1 MVSSSAA
8 AAVGDECSFDEAYD
22 GNGGRNAYDELM
34 MHSERASKMMIGDAA
49 ALSLIGVMVG
59 WLVCGG
65 RGSWFQRTKKQKLAR
80 CTWTRGGGG
89 SVFKNHIFKNFS
101 VFSYCLSARGFLLG
115 R

>member
-8 AAVGDECSFDEAYD
+8 AAVVDECSCFDEAYD

-59 WLVCGG
+59 WFVWWCE
-65 RGSWFQRTKKQKLAR
+65 
-80 CTWTRGGGG
+80 
-89 SVFKNHIFKNFS
+89 
-101 VFSYCLSARGFLLG
+101 
-115 R
+115 